1 MNSDRVYANRT
12 FLAGFMLVF
21 FCALFSSSYAHGKSV
36 RVVTVD
42 SSINPGVALFIERSL
57 NDAEKAED
65 ECLVI
70 QLDTPGGL
78 ADSMR
83 SIVKSI
89 LESDVPV
96 VVYVAPSGAR
106 AASAGVIITIA
117 GHVAAMAPGTNIGAA
132 HPVAMGKEIEGAMA
146 KKVENDMVA
155 YARSIAAE
163 RGRNADWAEKAVR
176 ESESITADEALKNKV
191 VDFVAANMDELLSKI
206 NGRTVSVKGKERV
219 LDVAGATVTYAEER
233 LGEKILRTI
242 ANPNIAYI
250 LMMLG
255 MVGLYFE
262 LANPGAVFPGIIG
275 AISLIL
281 SFYAFQTLPVNYAG
295 VLLIILGIILFILE
309 IKIVSYGMLTVGGLI
324 CLILGSVFL
333 FHRDSLGLVRVSW
346 EVLVPTVAIVTL
358 FFTVI
363 VGLVVKAMLHK
374 PTTGLEG
381 LLGEEGQVTQL
392 ADSDGIKVFVHGETW
407 SAESDERL
415 ELGDRVQ
422 VVGKRQSL
430 LRVKK
435 VERTQGG

>member
-1 MNSDRVYANRT
+1 MNGTCVYTSRA
-12 FLAGFMLVF
+12 FPACFILVF
-21 FCALFSSSYAHGKSV
+21 LCTLFSTSYALGKTV
-36 RVVTVD
+36 RVATVD
-42 SSINPGVALFIERSL
+42 SSINPGVALFIERTIK
-57 NDAEKAED
+57 DAHVADD

-89 LESDVPV
+89 MESDVPV

-117 GHVAAMAPGTNIGAA
+117 AHVAAMAPGTNIGAA

-155 YARSIAAE
+155 YARSIADE

-176 ESESITADEALKNKV
+176 ESVSITADEALKNKV
-191 VDFVAANMDELLSKI
+191 VDLVAGNIEELLPKI
-206 NGRTVSVKGKERV
+206 NGRTVLVKGKQRV
-219 LDVAGATVTYAEER
+219 IDVAGATVTYEEESLR
-233 LGEKILRTI
+233 EKILRTI

-262 LANPGAVFPGIIG
+262 LANPGAVFPGIVG

-295 VLLIILGIILFILE
+295 VLLIILGLILFILE
-309 IKIVSYGMLTVGGLI
+309 IKIASYGMLTIGGLT
-324 CLILGSVFL
+324 CLVLGSMFL
-333 FHRDSLGLVRVSW
+333 FHSDSLGLVRVSW
-346 EVLVPTVAIVTL
+346 QVLVPTVAVVTL
-358 FFTVI
+358 FFTV
-363 VGLVVKAMLHK
+363 VLGLIVKAMLHK

-392 ADSDGIKVFVHGETW
+392 ADSGEIKVFVHGETW
-407 SAESDERL
+407 NAESDERL
-415 ELGDRVQ
+415 ELGDRIR
-422 VVGKRQSL
+422 VVGKKQFFL
-430 LRVKK
+430 QVKK
-435 VERTQGG
+435 AVRSQGD